1 MTPDPTPGPSGTPD
15 LSGIGTPGP
24 SGTPDLSGIGTP
36 GPSGTQKTPD
46 SSDARTPGQID
57 REGRKPQQKNHVWFD
72 GPNKKPKDNTYNVMD
87 VELEGADERLK
98 PISEVDDEQPVETIE
113 QDEQPVETIE
123 HNDQPVETIEHND
136 QPVETIEHDDAPPVL
151 EYHVKKVIW
160 EETSRYYSL
169 VCDFFHDNEN
179 ADVEKV
185 KKFFIQLNRKI
196 GAANI
201 TVGMPLS
208 NGCVEYQTVI
218 DHVHS
223 WRRQFGKTHP
233 RKAEKLLTDFENT
246 YRLINAHNERFYLS
260 EGWNINPNALV
271 DSLSP
276 SNMQILHERLSR
288 YSYRRTPL
296 VAQQPSNLQNPAEAN
311 LTGFQRLEA
320 RAQNEQRAISS
331 GEVLYWWK
339 KGTGY
344 QTFVKYGDID
354 PVYRIRAGSYES
366 FDRSEVE
373 QVLSSESRGT
383 EKRLFRG
390 TDGIRAQDWA
400 WTRDHVLDILGVGWK
415 VPDDD
420 DEEVDPLSLI
430 VPGPGVIYPQTRV
443 IVLWNDGRTTLET
456 RTFIRRIAG
465 GSNRNGDNI
474 IYQKALEVEQTNEDE
489 RSRASSEDEGSDIT
503 SQESEDSED
512 NRPKGRTKRQSQPY
526 RNRESTPPGSRASKY
541 KRGHT
546 TNTNRAGSEKASQ
559 SRRSSEKNNLRRD
572 VERLTRRLAELEN
585 GDRRGSKRH

>member
-15 LSGIGTPGP
+15 LSVIETQGP
-24 SGTPDLSGIGTP
+24 SRTPDLSGIGTP

-46 SSDARTPGQID
+46 SSDTRTPGQID
-57 REGRKPQQKNHVWFD
+57 REGRKPQQRNHVWFD
-72 GPNKKPKDNTYNVMD
+72 GPNKKRKDDEYNVMD
-87 VELEGADERLK
+87 SVVELEGVDERLE

-113 QDEQPVETIE
+113 HDDEQPVETIE
-123 HNDQPVETIEHND
+123 HDDE

-169 VCDFFHDNEN
+169 VCDFFHNNEN

-185 KKFFIQLNRKI
+185 TKFFTQLNRKI

-201 TVGMPLS
+201 IV
-208 NGCVEYQTVI
+208 
-218 DHVHS
+218 
-223 WRRQFGKTHP
+223 
-233 RKAEKLLTDFENT
+233 
-246 YRLINAHNERFYLS
+246 
-260 EGWNINPNALV
+260 
-271 DSLSP
+271 
-276 SNMQILHERLSR
+276 
-288 YSYRRTPL
+288 
-296 VAQQPSNLQNPAEAN
+296 
-311 LTGFQRLEA
+311 GFQRLEA

-344 QTFVKYGDID
+344 QTFVKYGDMD

-489 RSRASSEDEGSDIT
+489 RSRASSEDEGSDTT

-512 NRPKGRTKRQSQPY
+512 NRPKRRTKRQSQPY
-526 RNRESTPPGSRASKY
+526 RNRESTPSGSRASKY
-541 KRGHT
+541 KKGHT